1 MNKTFLKTA
10 IGVVLTASLFSC
22 SNEIEDLNTPSVDVS
37 STSTKQEIMT
47 EFAKALSSVVSE
59 NQDARELIKTEAIK
73 QFDNNYDILWDEIK
87 DKSIG
92 SCTLRE
98 AIAQKTSNEF
108 ITQAEEKLP
117 LLNIFFPKITMFGVS
132 PEKYS
137 SSDNE
142 LPVVATTPE
151 TNLMYYAG
159 EQIKE
164 IKKGDVP
171 AFNVL
176 VVNENKLVEVDETIT
191 RGGKRTYKLKYDN
204 DTQSEKTTRGEGGDR
219 TIDFFMGD
227 LSKKVI
233 EAYNYYYEPNNDKS
247 IHSINYQRD
256 YIYYGLT
263 PQKTTARID
272 STYGEFIS
280 FIEVDPRAY
289 NKIADQGNGSGITG
303 HTDPMFDTEN
313 GKTHKVVSRK
323 KADFTKEELINEIWT
338 AGSFEFRFE
347 ILKSTES
354 KSIVKVISVRPDDI
368 WDFHEED
375 HKEYEAA
382 WLFGHSK
389 YTYTIDLQY
398 FTAKKYILPKK
409 DWIFLDTWNPKKESL
424 YRIVNVYEED
434 DETEEEFS
442 ITQEFSMMKS
452 SKFSGNNKVGIGL
465 EQNGDVKTNQ
475 TTEIS
480 NGSEVTDQNTT
491 KTTKTIKVKRNQKD
505 DKLGTAKMYFYEP
518 IIWTGTQIPFI
529 GTSTF
534 YAYNAQTYL
543 CGYLKFGITVCEK
556 RPYVSTK

>member
-1 MNKTFLKTA
+1 
-10 IGVVLTASLFSC
+10 
-22 SNEIEDLNTPSVDVS
+22 
-37 STSTKQEIMT
+37 
-47 EFAKALSSVVSE
+47 
-59 NQDARELIKTEAIK
+59 
-73 QFDNNYDILWDEIK
+73 
-87 DKSIG
+87 
-92 SCTLRE
+92 
-98 AIAQKTSNEF
+98 
-108 ITQAEEKLP
+108 
-117 LLNIFFPKITMFGVS
+117 MFGIS
-132 PEKYS
+132 PEKYQT
-137 SSDNE
+137 SDEE
-142 LPVVATTPE
+142 LPVVVATPDK
-151 TNLMYYAG
+151 NLMYYAG
-159 EQIKE
+159 ELTNE

-176 VVNENKLVEVDETIT
+176 VVNENKLVEVDETVT
-191 RGGKRTYKLKYDN
+191 RGAKRTYKLKYGN
-204 DTQSEKTTRGEGGDR
+204 GTQSGKITRGDGGDR
-219 TIDFFMGD
+219 SIDLIMGD
-227 LSKKVI
+227 LSKSKKVI
-233 EAYNYYYEPNNDKS
+233 EAYKYYYDANNAKS

-263 PQKTTARID
+263 PEKTTAKID
-272 STYGEFIS
+272 STYGEFIT

-289 NKIADQGNGSGITG
+289 NRIADQGNGSGITG

-313 GKTHKVVSRK
+313 GKTHKVISRE
-323 KADFTKEELINEIWT
+323 KADYTKEELINEIWT

-368 WDFHEED
+368 WDFHEEE
-375 HKEYEAA
+375 HREYQKSG
-382 WLFGHSK
+382 WFRHSK

-398 FTAKKYILPKK
+398 FTPKKYFLPQN
-409 DWIFLDTWNPKKESL
+409 DWIFLDTWNPKTESL
-424 YRIVNVYEED
+424 FRIVNVYEED

-518 IIWTGTQIPFI
+518 IIWAGMQMPFPFSS
-529 GTSTF
+529 ST
-534 YAYNAQTYL
+534 YAISETTYL